1 MWCKFSIFAPPHFKS
16 ILMATITAFIRT
28 SKKSKEVNVRFR
40 LRDGRSLQLFH
51 TSEHIINSDLWS
63 DEKQSIKAKVLYN
76 EVKRTEFNKSVNE
89 RKNLIAD
96 IYSKNVG
103 KDDLTSEWLDTEIDK
118 KLHPEKYFT
127 EEKQQSF
134 FETFEE
140 FLENRK
146 LSQVRKNNFRVIIR
160 ALKRFEL
167 YKTIR
172 NLKAFELTLEAINVD
187 TLHDIDKFLRN
198 EHTFFNEYPEIYKE
212 VPETRTP
219 QPRGQNTINDIFTKI
234 RTFILWAIDCELT
247 KNNPFKK
254 FSIEECVY
262 GTPYYI
268 TPEEVIKLYK
278 TNLKRHPNLVIQ
290 RDIFIFHC
298 SIGCRVGDLYK
309 MTRLNVIDG
318 AIEYIA
324 GKTKDNR
331 PKTVRIPLNQMAREI
346 LEKYKDSKDKLL
358 PFISQQ
364 KYNVAIKR
372 IFLAARLKRSVVI
385 TNTLTREAE
394 IRPLYEIAS
403 SHIARRT
410 LVGNLYKKGYDQNKI
425 ATLSGHKE
433 GSKAFARYRDIDEDM
448 KKDMVDNLFS

>member
-1 MWCKFSIFAPPHFKS
+1 MWCKFNIFAPPYLNG

-28 SKKSKEVNVRFR
+28 SKKSKDVNVRFR

-51 TSEHIINSDLWS
+51 TSEYIINSDLWS

-103 KDDLTSEWLDTEIDK
+103 KDDLTSEWLDIEIDK
-118 KLHPEKYFT
+118 RLHPDKYGVG
-127 EEKQQSF
+127 ENQQTF
-134 FETFEE
+134 FEIFEE

-198 EHTFFNEYPEIYKE
+198 EHTFFNEYPEIYE
-212 VPETRTP
+212 QVPETRTP
-219 QPRGQNTINDIFTKI
+219 QPRGQNTINDVFTKI
-234 RTFILWAIDCELT
+234 RTFFLWAIDRGLT
-247 KNNPFKK
+247 NNNPFKT

-262 GTPYYI
+262 GTPIYI
-268 TPEEVIKLYK
+268 TIEERNRLYK
-278 TNLKRHPNLVIQ
+278 TNLKRHPKLAIQ
-290 RDIFIFHC
+290 RDIFIFQC
-298 SIGCRVGDLYK
+298 VIGCRVGDLYK
-309 MTRLNVIDG
+309 MTRHNIIDG
-318 AIEYIA
+318 AIEYVA

-331 PKTVRIPLNQMAREI
+331 PKTIRVPLNQIAQEI
-346 LEKYKDSKDKLL
+346 LDRYKDCDGKLF
-358 PFISQQ
+358 PFISEQ

-372 IFLAARLKRSVVI
+372 LFLATRLKRPVTI
-385 TNTLTREAE
+385 INPQTREAE
-394 IRPLYEIAS
+394 IKPLYIIAS
-403 SHIARRT
+403 SHLARRT
-410 LVGNLYKKGYDQNKI
+410 FVGNLYKQVKDPSLVGS
-425 ATLSGHKE
+425 LSGHKE
-433 GSKAFARYRDIDEDM
+433 GSKAFARYRDIDEGM
-448 KKDMVDNLFS
+448 KKDLVKLLE

>member
-1 MWCKFSIFAPPHFKS
+1 
-16 ILMATITAFIRT
+16 MATITAFIRT

-51 TSEHIINSDLWS
+51 TSELIINSDLWS
-63 DEKQSIKAKVLYN
+63 SEKQSIKPKVLYN
-76 EVKRTEFNKSVNE
+76 EVKRIEFNNSVNE

-103 KDDLTSEWLDTEIDK
+103 KDGLTSDWLDAEIDK
-118 KLHPEKYFT
+118 KLFPEKYGIN
-127 EEKQQSF
+127 ENQQSF
-134 FETFEE
+134 FDLFEE
-140 FLENRK
+140 CIENRK
-146 LSQVRKNNFRVIIR
+146 ISKRRKDHFRVIIR

-167 YKTIR
+167 YKTITGS
-172 NLKAFELTLEAINVD
+172 KAFELTLDSTTTE
-187 TLHDIDKFLRN
+187 TLHEIDVFLRN
-198 EHTFFNEYPEIYKE
+198 EHTFFHKYPEIYEK

-219 QPRGQNTINDIFTKI
+219 QPRGQNTINGIFTKI
-234 RTFILWAIDCELT
+234 RTFFLWAIDNELT
-247 KNNPFKK
+247 YNNPFKK
-254 FSIEECVY
+254 FAIEECVY

-268 TPEEVIKLYK
+268 TSEEAKRLYR
-278 TNLKRHPNLVIQ
+278 TNLRRHPNLEIQ

-298 SIGCRVGDLYK
+298 SVGCRVGDLYK
-309 MTRLNVIDG
+309 MTRANIIDG

-331 PKTVRIPLNQMAREI
+331 PKTIRVPLTQMANEI
-346 LEKYKDSKDKLL
+346 LDRYKNSNEKLL

-364 KYNVAIKR
+364 KYNIAIKR
-372 IFLAARLKRSVVI
+372 ICLAAKLKRPVI
-385 TNTLTREAE
+385 IINPLTRESE
-394 IRPLYEIAS
+394 IKPLYEIAS

-448 KKDMVDNLFS
+448 KKDMIDNLFD

>member
-1 MWCKFSIFAPPHFKS
+1 MWCKLSIFAPPHFES

-28 SKKSKEVNVRFR
+28 SKKSKDVNVRFR

-51 TSEHIINSDLWS
+51 TSEFIINSDLWS
-63 DEKQSIKAKVLYN
+63 DEKQAIKAKVLYN
-76 EVKRTEFNKSVNE
+76 EIKRTEFNKSVNE
-89 RKNLIAD
+89 RKDLIAD

-103 KDDLTSEWLDTEIDK
+103 KDDLTSEWLDIEIDK
-118 KLHPEKYFT
+118 RLHPDKYGVD
-127 EEKQQSF
+127 ENQQTF

-198 EHTFFNEYPEIYKE
+198 EHTFFNEYPEIYE
-212 VPETRTP
+212 QVPETRTP
-219 QPRGQNTINDIFTKI
+219 QPRGQNTINDVFTKI
-234 RTFILWAIDCELT
+234 RTFFLWTIDRGLT
-247 KNNPFKK
+247 NNNPFKT

-262 GTPYYI
+262 GTPIYI
-268 TPEEVIKLYK
+268 TIEERNRLYK
-278 TNLKRHPNLVIQ
+278 TNLKRHPKLAIQ
-290 RDIFIFHC
+290 RDVFVFQC
-298 SIGCRVGDLYK
+298 VIGCRVGDLYK
-309 MTRLNVIDG
+309 MTRHNIIDG
-318 AIEYIA
+318 AIEYVA

-331 PKTVRIPLNQMAREI
+331 PKTIRVPLNQIAQEI
-346 LEKYKDSKDKLL
+346 LDRYKDCNGKLF
-358 PFISQQ
+358 PFISEQ

-372 IFLAARLKRSVVI
+372 IFLAARLKRPVTI
-385 TNTLTREAE
+385 INPQTREAE
-394 IRPLYEIAS
+394 IKPLYIIAS
-403 SHIARRT
+403 SHLARRT
-410 LVGNLYKKGYDQNKI
+410 FVGNLYKQVKDPNLVGS
-425 ATLSGHKE
+425 LSGHKE

-448 KKDMVDNLFS
+448 KKDLVKLLE

>member
-1 MWCKFSIFAPPHFKS
+1 
-16 ILMATITAFIRT
+16 MATITAFIRT

-51 TSEHIINSDLWS
+51 TSELIVNSDLWS

-76 EVKRTEFNKSVNE
+76 EIKRTQFNNSVNE
-89 RKNLIAD
+89 RKNLIAE

-172 NLKAFELTLEAINVD
+172 NLKAFELTLDTINVD

-198 EHTFFNEYPEIYKE
+198 EHKFFHEYPEIYEK
-212 VPETRTP
+212 VAETRTP

-234 RTFILWAIDCELT
+234 RTFILWAIDRGLT
-247 KNNPFKK
+247 NNNPFKT

-262 GTPYYI
+262 GTPIYI
-268 TPEEVIKLYK
+268 TIEERNRLYT
-278 TNLKRHPNLVIQ
+278 TNLKRHLKLAIQ
-290 RDIFIFHC
+290 KDIFVFQC
-298 SIGCRVGDLYK
+298 VIGCRVGDLYK
-309 MTRLNVIDG
+309 MTRHNIIDG
-318 AIEYIA
+318 AIEYVA

-331 PKTVRIPLNQMAREI
+331 PKTIRVPLNQIAQEI
-346 LEKYKDSKDKLL
+346 LDRYTDCDGKLF
-358 PFISQQ
+358 PFISEQ

-372 IFLAARLKRSVVI
+372 IFLAARLKRPVTI
-385 TNTLTREAE
+385 INPQTREAE
-394 IRPLYEIAS
+394 IKPLYTIAS
-403 SHIARRT
+403 SHLARRT
-410 LVGNLYKKGYDQNKI
+410 FVGNLYKQVKDPNLVGS
-425 ATLSGHKE
+425 LSGHKE

-448 KKDMVDNLFS
+448 KKDLVKLLE

>member
-1 MWCKFSIFAPPHFKS
+1 
-16 ILMATITAFIRT
+16 MATITAFIRT

-51 TSEHIINSDLWS
+51 TSELIINSDLWS
-63 DEKQSIKAKVLYN
+63 DEKQSIKPKVLYN
-76 EVKRTEFNKSVNE
+76 EVKRTEFNNSVNE

-103 KDDLTSEWLDTEIDK
+103 QDGLTSDWLDTEIDK
-118 KLHPEKYFT
+118 RLHPEKYGIN
-127 EEKQQSF
+127 EKQKTF
-134 FETFEE
+134 FEIFEE
-140 FLENRK
+140 FLEKRK

-167 YKTIR
+167 YKTIVGS
-172 NLKAFELTLEAINVD
+172 KAFELTTNSVSNE
-187 TLHDIDKFLRN
+187 TLHEIDKFLRN
-198 EHTFFNEYPEIYKE
+198 EHTFFNDYPEIYEK

-234 RTFILWAIDCELT
+234 RTFFLWCIDRELT
-247 KNNPFKK
+247 YNNPFKT

-268 TPEEVIKLYK
+268 TPEEVKKIYK
-278 TNLKRHPNLVIQ
+278 TNLKRHPNLAIQ

-309 MTRLNVIDG
+309 MTRSNVIDG

-331 PKTVRIPLNQMAREI
+331 PKTVRVPLNQIANEI
-346 LEKYKDSKDKLL
+346 LEKYKNPNGKLL

-385 TNTLTREAE
+385 TNTLTREPE

-403 SHIARRT
+403 SHIAR
-410 LVGNLYKKGYDQNKI
+410 
-425 ATLSGHKE
+425 
-433 GSKAFARYRDIDEDM
+433 
-448 KKDMVDNLFS
+448 

>member
-1 MWCKFSIFAPPHFKS
+1 
-16 ILMATITAFIRT
+16 MATITAFIRT
-28 SKKSKEVNVRFR
+28 SKKSKEVNIRFR

-103 KDDLTSEWLDTEIDK
+103 KDNLTSEWLDIEIDK
-118 KLHPEKYFT
+118 RLHPDKYGVG
-127 EEKQQSF
+127 ENQQTF

-172 NLKAFELTLEAINVD
+172 NLRAFELTLEAINVD

-198 EHTFFNEYPEIYKE
+198 EHTFFNEYPQIYEK

-219 QPRGQNTINDIFTKI
+219 QPRGQNTINDVFTKI
-234 RTFILWAIDCELT
+234 RTFFLWAIDRGLT
-247 KNNPFKK
+247 NNNPFKT

-262 GTPYYI
+262 GTPIYI
-268 TPEEVIKLYK
+268 TIEERNRLYK
-278 TNLKRHPNLVIQ
+278 TNLKRHPKLTIQ
-290 RDIFIFHC
+290 KDIFVFQC
-298 SIGCRVGDLYK
+298 VIGCRVGDLYK
-309 MTRLNVIDG
+309 MTRHNIIDG
-318 AIEYIA
+318 AIEYVA

-331 PKTVRIPLNQMAREI
+331 PKTIRVPLNQIAQEI
-346 LEKYKDSKDKLL
+346 LDKYKDCDEKLF
-358 PFISQQ
+358 PFISEQ

-372 IFLAARLKRSVVI
+372 IFLAARLKRPVTI
-385 TNTLTREAE
+385 INPQTREAE
-394 IRPLYEIAS
+394 IKPLYTIAS
-403 SHIARRT
+403 SHLARRT
-410 LVGNLYKKGYDQNKI
+410 FVGNLYKQVKDPNLVGS
-425 ATLSGHKE
+425 LSGHKE

-448 KKDMVDNLFS
+448 KKDLVKLLE

>member
-1 MWCKFSIFAPPHFKS
+1 
-16 ILMATITAFIRT
+16 MATITAFIRT
-28 SKKSKEVNVRFR
+28 SKKSKDVNVRFR

-51 TSEHIINSDLWS
+51 TSEYIINSDLWS

-103 KDDLTSEWLDTEIDK
+103 KDDLTSEWLDIEIDK
-118 KLHPEKYFT
+118 RLHPDKYGVG
-127 EEKQQSF
+127 ENQQTF
-134 FETFEE
+134 FEIFEE

-198 EHTFFNEYPEIYKE
+198 EHTFFNEYPEIYE
-212 VPETRTP
+212 QVPETRTP
-219 QPRGQNTINDIFTKI
+219 QPRGQNTINDVFTKI
-234 RTFILWAIDCELT
+234 RTFFLWAIDRGLT
-247 KNNPFKK
+247 NNNPFKT

-262 GTPYYI
+262 GTPIYI
-268 TPEEVIKLYK
+268 TIEERNRLYK
-278 TNLKRHPNLVIQ
+278 TNLKRHPKLAIQ
-290 RDIFIFHC
+290 RDIFIFQC
-298 SIGCRVGDLYK
+298 VIGCRVGDLYK
-309 MTRLNVIDG
+309 MTRHNIIDG
-318 AIEYIA
+318 AIEYVA

-331 PKTVRIPLNQMAREI
+331 PKTIRVPLNQIAQEI
-346 LEKYKDSKDKLL
+346 LDRYKDCDGKLF
-358 PFISQQ
+358 PFISEQ

-372 IFLAARLKRSVVI
+372 LFLATRLKRPVTI
-385 TNTLTREAE
+385 INPQTREAE
-394 IRPLYEIAS
+394 IKPLYIIAS
-403 SHIARRT
+403 SHLARRT
-410 LVGNLYKKGYDQNKI
+410 FVGNLYKQVKDPSLVGS
-425 ATLSGHKE
+425 LSGHKE
-433 GSKAFARYRDIDEDM
+433 GSKAFARYRDIDEGM
-448 KKDMVDNLFS
+448 KKDLVKLLE